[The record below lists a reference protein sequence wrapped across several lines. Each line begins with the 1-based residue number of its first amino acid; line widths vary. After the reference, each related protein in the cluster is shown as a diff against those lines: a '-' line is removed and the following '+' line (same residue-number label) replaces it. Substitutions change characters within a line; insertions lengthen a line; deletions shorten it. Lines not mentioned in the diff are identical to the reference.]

1 MMPPE
6 RSIDQG
12 VASGAS
18 VGEQVQ
24 EKGRAQRACL
34 TFLLSGAHLPGC
46 KNTTHKY
53 ARLRVCAPGCP
64 TAEKARDCPAAR
76 GGRGVTASC
85 VSSDAPQSSEN
96 EQPGRPKRSRYGA
109 QHSASVGGGHVEGG
123 GGDGSGGGG
132 QSQRVHSHEG
142 SGGVENADADAAV
155 AAAAAIV
162 AIRTTD

>member
-1 MMPPE
+1 M
-6 RSIDQG
+6 G
-12 VASGAS
+12 
-18 VGEQVQ
+18 
-24 EKGRAQRACL
+24 
-34 TFLLSGAHLPGC
+34 
-46 KNTTHKY
+46 
-53 ARLRVCAPGCP
+53 APGCP

-162 AIRTTD
+162 SIRTNSKKISRKQKHREANKAAKAAKRLHRNEQHCK